1 MDMFRK
7 VHAQDSH
14 AKLFLNEYGIVVN
27 SNKAVVRYF
36 LVFNSPHTRKAN
48 STRMRQTV
56 YSILFKRK

>member
-7 VHAQDSH
+7 VRAQDSH

-36 LVFNSPHTRKAN
+36 FVFNTPHTRKVVVIKIIP
-48 STRMRQTV
+48 QDCVIHYTV
-56 YSILFKRK
+56 K